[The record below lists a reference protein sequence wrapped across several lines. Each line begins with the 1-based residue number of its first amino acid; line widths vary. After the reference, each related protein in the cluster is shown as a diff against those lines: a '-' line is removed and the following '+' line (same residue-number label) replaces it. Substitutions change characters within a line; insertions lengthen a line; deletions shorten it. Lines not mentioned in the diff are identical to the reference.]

1 MDVRYRQYRTGKSQ
15 LEFKNSLAFFFSVDQ
30 VLPAE
35 YQKGEKERSAHGP
48 WSGARDH
55 K

>member
-15 LEFKNSLAFFFSVDQ
+15 LEFKNSLAFFYVAQ

-35 YQKGEKERSAHGP
+35 YQKRENERSVHGP

>member
-15 LEFKNSLAFFFSVDQ
+15 LEFKNSLAFFFCGPSVTSWIS
-30 VLPAE
+30 
-35 YQKGEKERSAHGP
+35 KREKRKEVPMP